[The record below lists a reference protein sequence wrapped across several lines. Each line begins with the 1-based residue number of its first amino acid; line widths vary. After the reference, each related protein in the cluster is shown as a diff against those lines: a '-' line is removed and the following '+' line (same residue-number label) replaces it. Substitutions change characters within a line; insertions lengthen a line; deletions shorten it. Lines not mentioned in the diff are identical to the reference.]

1 MLTDSVRSGAS
12 LKFPIWVELYVPV
25 QIFVDFDANVQTLAV
40 VLGCC
45 RSNLPSNCKVEWLSW
60 HWVSYLWL
68 SISTVAPGVI
78 FQMEIMSISRLIS
91 PAALQSLRNTGQRV
105 TVKT

>member
-12 LKFPIWVELYVPV
+12 LKFPIWVQVYVPV
-25 QIFVDFDANVQTLAV
+25 QIYVDLDANVQTLAV

-45 RSNLPSNCKVEWLSW
+45 NLPSNCKVEWLSW
-60 HWVSYLWL
+60 HWVLYLWL

-91 PAALQSLRNTGQRV
+91 PAALQSLRNTGQKA